1 MIDTY
6 VGTGEVE
13 QITERVNIFDKE
25 KFAEEVEKLRGDAA
39 KADTIAH
46 RTIKT
51 ITEHMQEDPAFYRK
65 FSELLRDTIRAFRE
79 ERMRETE
86 YLKRVKDI
94 MNSVINRTDDDIPE
108 TLKYKETAK
117 AYYGVVR
124 EAMEKYGAESPSATN
139 AAEKTSLVIDEII
152 KRLRIV
158 NWSTNTDIQN
168 QMRNKIEDYLFEIK
182 NEYNIDLTFEEI
194 DSIMEQ
200 CLDIA
205 KARVP

>member
-1 MIDTY
+1 
-6 VGTGEVE
+6 
-13 QITERVNIFDKE
+13 
-25 KFAEEVEKLRGDAA
+25 
-39 KADTIAH
+39 
-46 RTIKT
+46 
-51 ITEHMQEDPAFYRK
+51 
-65 FSELLRDTIRAFRE
+65 
-79 ERMRETE
+79 
-86 YLKRVKDI
+86 

-108 TLKYKETAK
+108 TLRYKETAK

-124 EAMEKYGAESPSATN
+124 EAMESYGTESSSTSK

-182 NEYNIDLTFEEI
+182 NEYKMELTFEEI
-194 DSIMEQ
+194 DSIMDQ

-205 KARVP
+205 KARIP